1 MSNPYNSN
9 YKHKSGSLKRK
20 EKERRELEKC
30 KSDKKQKVLG
40 DFFNQ
45 FESSPI
51 TIPDASQNVD
61 KKNLLTSNL
70 VLPVQRDQ

>member
-1 MSNPYNSN
+1 MLIIFIL
-9 YKHKSGSLKRK
+9 SLVEKCLIEKEK

-61 KKNLLTSNL
+61 KKKFINYS
-70 VLPVQRDQ
+70 